1 MSCKKTSG
9 HHCLLA
15 FANTLYSFLF
25 FLFGQFKVTT
35 YEGEKKK
42 RLFFFLSEEKFSAN
56 KNETQRNSLLCLYL
70 NFGSLYEKASLT
82 LAY

>member
-1 MSCKKTSG
+1 MR
-9 HHCLLA
+9 
-15 FANTLYSFLF
+15 
-25 FLFGQFKVTT
+25 
-35 YEGEKKK
+35 EKKK
-42 RLFFFLSEEKFSAN
+42 KKAFFFLSEEKFSAN